1 MTMFPNCRAKYTKDA
16 YPGGGAPFRRAA
28 DIPKDEVNPYWEKN
42 LSKEN
47 KQMLNG
53 FDCAMEEVGSF
64 FSDIGVTIW
73 EYMGMYDRNQVDDE
87 VMCDERHIEDFDD
100 AEVAKMSKQTY
111 VLKVLQSELIMQLES
126 TRDMLI
132 TGLID
137 GQKDQKK
144 K

>member
-16 YPGGGAPFRRAA
+16 YPGGGAPFRRAE
-28 DIPKDEVNPYWEKN
+28 DIPKDEVNPYWEDN
-42 LSKEN
+42 LSKRN
-47 KQMLNG
+47 RQIISG
-53 FDCAMEEVGSF
+53 YDCAMEEVAIF
-64 FSDIGVTIW
+64 FSDITATICEYIGV
-73 EYMGMYDRNQVDDE
+73 YDRNQIDDD

-100 AEVAKMSKQTY
+100 AEIIKMSKQTY